1 MDSGNNIPQVWN
13 AYGMPDAVLSP
24 SYALVYFLI
33 NYIFNKDV
41 STKKAN
47 SIVEIGFDL
56 LSKNIIVLLEFEN
69 KMLYNL

>member
-1 MDSGNNIPQVWN
+1 M
-13 AYGMPDAVLSP
+13 
-24 SYALVYFLI
+24 LVQ
-33 NYIFNKDV
+33 
-41 STKKAN
+41 KKAN